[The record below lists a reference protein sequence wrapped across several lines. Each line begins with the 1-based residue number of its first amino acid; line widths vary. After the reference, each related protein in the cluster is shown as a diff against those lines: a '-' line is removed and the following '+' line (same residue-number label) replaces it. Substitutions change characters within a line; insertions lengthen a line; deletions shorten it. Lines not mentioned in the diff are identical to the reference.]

1 MTEEE
6 KKITKRLK
14 DDIALVTFNDNLNY
28 GIGNL
33 YVNINDLKI
42 ILNLILKLQEEN
54 KELREGK
61 DTAENELKSQLEEN
75 KKLQA
80 DIEIK
85 DKVIDLMAEDR
96 AEIGEPKVSKQA
108 IIDFYYKKVE
118 EEKC

>member
-42 ILNLILKLQEEN
+42 ILNLISKLQ
-54 KELREGK
+54 
-61 DTAENELKSQLEEN
+61 T
-75 KKLQA
+75 

-85 DKVIDLMAEDR
+85 DKVINYIAKHTYIR
-96 AEIGEPKVSKQA
+96 TGENGVLGT
-108 IIDFYYKKVE
+108 ITEEVIEHLYKKVE
-118 EEKC
+118 EEK

>member
-42 ILNLILKLQEEN
+42 ILNLI
-54 KELREGK
+54 
-61 DTAENELKSQLEEN
+61 S
-75 KKLQA
+75 KLQA
-80 DIEIK
+80 NIEIK
-85 DKVIDLMAEDR
+85 DKVIEKTCRYINEAKIMNKAIPVYPNKGDTPYTVGVASIE
-96 AEIGEPKVSKQA
+96 EIKQH
-108 IIDFYYKKVE
+108 FYKKAE
-118 EEKC
+118 EEK

>member
-42 ILNLILKLQEEN
+42 ILNLISKLQSN
-54 KELREGK
+54 
-61 DTAENELKSQLEEN
+61 
-75 KKLQA
+75 
-80 DIEIK
+80 IEIK
-85 DKVIDLMAEDR
+85 DKVIDLMADKLSERSEWYTKERWKEICYKQVEKVGGED
-96 AEIGEPKVSKQA
+96 E
-108 IIDFYYKKVE
+108 
-118 EEKC
+118 

>member
-6 KKITKRLK
+6 KKIIKRLK

-42 ILNLILKLQEEN
+42 ILNLISKLQ
-54 KELREGK
+54 
-61 DTAENELKSQLEEN
+61 T
-75 KKLQA
+75 

-85 DKVIDLMAEDR
+85 DKETDELINFLLNYDIDEDYCKKIER
-96 AEIGEPKVSKQA
+96 QECNKIKEGHCEDCMRKY
-108 IIDFYYKKVE
+108 FYKKSE
-118 EEKC
+118 ELK

>member
-42 ILNLILKLQEEN
+42 H
-54 KELREGK
+54 
-61 DTAENELKSQLEEN
+61 
-75 KKLQA
+75 
-80 DIEIK
+80 
-85 DKVIDLMAEDR
+85 
-96 AEIGEPKVSKQA
+96 
-108 IIDFYYKKVE
+108 YYKLDLLHYY
-118 EEKC
+118 